1 MKGGCA
7 MDANIGLVLSGGMA
21 KGAYEIG
28 ALQALS
34 RYFSPGDF
42 KAVSAASIGALNGY
56 AYCSD
61 NLPVASTMWKGLNKI
76 KETLS
81 LRTVLKSEYLGDA
94 IADVSGSPLLC
105 EKFFVPFFRPRDL
118 KTVYLDLCRVPHGTM
133 EDHLKAAVS
142 VLGFMKPYP
151 LEDDLYYDGAV
162 IDNIPV
168 YPLMAQELDYVICI
182 YFDAYNY
189 TFDSPAF
196 DKKVI
201 KITFDDENI
210 LANSLWFDRE
220 RIRRMTRE
228 GEEKTAAVLDFVFA
242 NGTSPEA
249 VQERIKALNALHP
262 RRQIRITGD
271 VALNNMNKVA
281 QMLTRKSLS

>member
-1 MKGGCA
+1 
-7 MDANIGLVLSGGMA
+7 MDARVGLVLSGGMA

-28 ALQALS
+28 ALRALS

-56 AYCSD
+56 AYFSD
-61 NLPVASTMWKGLNKI
+61 NLSVASAMWSGLNKI

-81 LRTVLKSEYLGDA
+81 LRTVLRSEYLKDA
-94 IADVSGSPLLC
+94 ITDVSASPLLC
-105 EKFFVPFFRPRDL
+105 EKFYVPFFRPRDL
-118 KTVYLDLCRVPHGTM
+118 KTVYLDLCRISHASM
-133 EDHLKAAVS
+133 ADYLKAAVS
-142 VLGFMKPYP
+142 VLGFMKPYR
-151 LEDDLYYDGAV
+151 LEDELYYDGAV

-168 YPLMAQELDYVICI
+168 YPLMGQELDYIICF

-210 LANSLWFDRE
+210 LANSLWFDGE
-220 RIRRMTRE
+220 RIRRMMAD
-228 GEEKTAAVLDFVFA
+228 GEEKTAAVLDFVFS
-242 NGTSPEA
+242 NGASPEA
-249 VQERIKALNALHP
+249 VQDRIKALNALHP
-262 RRQIRITGD
+262 RRQTRITGD